1 MQNLMARRLDQG
13 ISGEQNQHAP
23 PPLTFEQEC
32 AVVVSALKN
41 VIINGNYSICSSSSL
56 LSPPAAF
63 SAAGETEAP
72 PPAGEPLLSL
82 PEGYTCGV
90 CMISGCLGCNFFG
103 EPSDI
108 ISPKKK
114 MKKKMKKT
122 KKKKKFKGVRLRPRG
137 KWVAEI
143 WVPRRLGKVWL
154 GTFKTAEEA
163 ARAYDRAAI
172 EFQGPQAKLNYE
184 LTDYMPTKSSHPAE
198 QPAQSLHEEDNKNAA
213 GKMEAGKNS
222 TNEEEDEGF
231 ELGEEEM
238 EECLKTIA
246 LLS

>member
-1 MQNLMARRLDQG
+1 MQNLTARRLDQG

-41 VIINGNYSICSSSSL
+41 VIINGNYSICSSSL
-56 LSPPAAF
+56 LSPPAF

-72 PPAGEPLLSL
+72 PLAGEPLLSI

-103 EPSDI
+103 EPSDS
-108 ISPKKK
+108 SPKKK
-114 MKKKMKKT
+114 KTEKKKS
-122 KKKKKFKGVRLRPRG
+122 FRGVRQRPQG
-137 KWVAEI
+137 KWVVEI
-143 WVPRRLGKVWL
+143 WDPRRLGKVWL

-172 EFQGPQAKLNYE
+172 EFRVPQIKLNYAF
-184 LTDYMPTKSSHPAE
+184 TDYMTTSSHPV
-198 QPAQSLHEEDNKNAA
+198 QPAQSLHEENNNNV
-213 GKMEAGKNS
+213 GKMEVGKSAN
-222 TNEEEDEGF
+222 EEDEVF
-231 ELGEEEM
+231 ELGDEEM
-238 EECLKTIA
+238 EECLRTMT